1 MKKLLLCLIIIAL
14 PLMAEEIWLGLV
26 SGAQG
31 DSLILVDGLKIYVPN
46 LAFAQYLS
54 EDDHLLDNIEITYP
68 FTASLVVN
76 DLSDSDPASRAVS
89 SASISTIKIYEF
101 YEVKQGR
108 LVERTFD

>member
-1 MKKLLLCLIIIAL
+1 MKKLLLCLIIVAL
-14 PLMAEEIWLGLV
+14 PLMAEEIWLGMV

-46 LAFAQYLS
+46 LTFAQYLS

-76 DLSDSDPASRAVS
+76 DLSDPESRAVS
-89 SASISTIKIYEF
+89 SASIPTIKIYEF
-101 YEVKQGR
+101 YEVKEGR